1 MPGGPASRHQLRFYR
16 LLQNWTH
23 RLRMSAGGNVQ
34 DGRSGKQ
41 SNQNGQGKAKKKYS
55 PLGNRLT
62 LPTLARTI
70 PCFLR
75 ANNQPQQ
82 PKDQSTQKKTPPTNY
97 SASGASTSV
106 RCTNLLAE
114 SQWIRRLRASIRWDT
129 DVTVCFGAL
138 STETS
143 RRT

>member
-1 MPGGPASRHQLRFYR
+1 MPDGPASRFQLRFYR

-41 SNQNGQGKAKKKYS
+41 SNQNSQGKAKKKYS

-75 ANNQPQQ
+75 ANNPQQ
-82 PKDQSTQKKTPPTNY
+82 SKDRPMQKKTPSLNY
-97 SASGASTSV
+97 SALGTSTSG
-106 RCTNLLAE
+106 RCRCLQEE
-114 SQWIRRLRASIRWDT
+114 SQWIRKPRASIRWDPS
-129 DVTVCFGAL
+129 VTVCFGAL
-138 STETS
+138 PTETPM
-143 RRT
+143 RT